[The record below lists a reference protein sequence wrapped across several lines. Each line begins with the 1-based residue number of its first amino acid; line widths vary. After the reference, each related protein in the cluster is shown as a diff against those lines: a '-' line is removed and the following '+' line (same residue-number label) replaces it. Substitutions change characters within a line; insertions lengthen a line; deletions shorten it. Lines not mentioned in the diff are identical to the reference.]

1 MVLLL
6 PALAAADMAG
16 AVAAARD
23 KLIASH
29 GAAQVVR
36 IDTGLRQAASLWTA
50 EDGAEAD
57 FVRFAGENFIADPVE
72 LKATFLRLDKT
83 FETLDGAFLET
94 GRDLKWGMDVDQG
107 PMLKV
112 DYLLAEYDPSA
123 HMSDDLF
130 QNKLAFFI
138 LLNYEAPTL
147 DQLIERGPA
156 MDRLAWAEA
165 RLANR
170 FTTRLPAS
178 VIQEIVKAYVQ
189 ADDYISN
196 YNVYL
201 GSLRD
206 QSGKALYPK
215 EFGKL
220 ISHWGIRDELK
231 AQYKNK
237 DGLARQQLIYDAMLR
252 IVSQEIPREAVDNPD
267 FVWSPDGKLPAG
279 SKGWEPDTR
288 YATFLNLFK
297 ANRLADPYTPQYPS
311 HIRRKFDRER
321 EIPEARAEALLK
333 SVCTSPL
340 RQRVA
345 AVLEKKLGRPL
356 QPFDLYY
363 NTLKAAPTVPE
374 AELDAIVSA
383 RYKNVAD
390 FEAGIPAILK
400 ALGFSDA
407 DAAFIGAHIKV
418 DPARGSGHAQGA
430 QRPDDSAHLRT
441 RVPPGGMNYKGF
453 NIAMHE
459 LGHNVEQVI
468 SNSMMDYHSLNG
480 VPNTAFTEAF
490 AFLFQGRD
498 LEMLGLTVND
508 PRAEALD
515 ALNEFWMTYEI
526 AGVALM
532 DMRVWHWLYDH
543 PDATPAQLKEAVIR
557 IAKEVWNAHY
567 ADVFQ
572 VRDTPILAIYSHMIN
587 SALYLPDY
595 PIGHIIAFQ
604 LKEYMRGKVLGVEMP
619 RICKQGVLIPDLWMQ
634 GAVGNKLSSEP
645 LLKAAERALNEVA
658 IK

>member
-1 MVLLL
+1 MALLL
-6 PALAAADMAG
+6 PALVAADMAAG
-16 AVAAARD
+16 VQAAKE
-23 KLIASH
+23 KLLASH
-29 GAAQVVR
+29 GQAQASR
-36 IDTGLRQAASLWTA
+36 IDTGLKQAASLWTA
-50 EDGAEAD
+50 EDGSETDFIKFAE
-57 FVRFAGENFIADPVE
+57 ENFIADPAE
-72 LKATFLRLDKT
+72 LNATFLRLDKT
-83 FETLDGAFLET
+83 FETLDGAFVET

-112 DYLLAEYDPSA
+112 DTLLAEYDPSA
-123 HMSDDLF
+123 HLSDDLF
-130 QNKLAFFI
+130 GNKLAFFI

-147 DQLIERGPA
+147 DQLIERGPV
-156 MDRLAWAEA
+156 MDRLAWAQG

-170 FTTRLPAS
+170 FTSRLPAA

-189 ADDYISN
+189 AEDYISN
-196 YNVYL
+196 YNIYL
-201 GSLRD
+201 GNLRD
-206 QSGKALYPK
+206 KDGRALYPK
-215 EFGKL
+215 GFGKL

-237 DGLARQQLIYDAMLR
+237 DGLARQQLIYETMLR
-252 IVSQEIPREAVDNPD
+252 IVRQEIPREAVDNPG
-267 FVWSPDGKLPAG
+267 FVWSPDGNLPAG

-288 YATFLNLFK
+288 YATFLNLFR
-297 ANRLADPYTPQYPS
+297 AMRLADPYTPQYPS

-333 SVCTSPL
+333 SVCTSPV
-340 RQRVA
+340 RQQVA
-345 AVLEKKLGRPL
+345 AFLQKKLGRPL

-363 NTLKAAPTVPE
+363 NTLKAAPAVPE

-390 FEAGIPAILK
+390 FEKGIPAILK
-400 ALGFSDA
+400 KLGFSDA
-407 DAAFIGAHIKV
+407 DAQFIGAHVKV
-418 DPARGSGHAQGA
+418 DPSRGAGHAMGA
-430 QRPDDSAHLRT
+430 QRPSDSAHLRT
-441 RVPPGGMNYKGF
+441 RVPAGGMNYKGF

-459 LGHNVEQVI
+459 LGHNTEQVI
-468 SNSMMDYHSLNG
+468 SNSMIDYHSLNG

-508 PRAEALD
+508 PQAEALD

-526 AGVALM
+526 SGVALM
-532 DMRVWHWLYDH
+532 DMQVWHWLYDH
-543 PDATPAQLKEAVIR
+543 PDATPTQLKGAVIR
-557 IAKEVWNAHY
+557 IATEVWNAYY
-567 ADVFQ
+567 ADVFK

-604 LKEYMRGKVLGVEMP
+604 LKEYMKGKVLGEEMP

-634 GAVGNKLSSEP
+634 GAVGAKLSSEP
-645 LLKAAERALNEVA
+645 LLKATEEALGAV
-658 IK
+658 K

>member
-1 MVLLL
+1 MALLL
-6 PALAAADMAG
+6 PALVIADMAAG
-16 AVAAARD
+16 VQAAKEKLLAAHGQAQAVR
-23 KLIASH
+23 
-29 GAAQVVR
+29 VE
-36 IDTGLRQAASLWTA
+36 TGLKQAASLWTA
-50 EDGAEAD
+50 EDGSETDFIKFAE
-57 FVRFAGENFIADPVE
+57 ENFIADPAE
-72 LKATFLRLDKT
+72 LNATFLRLDKT
-83 FETLDGAFLET
+83 FETLDGAFVET

-112 DYLLAEYDPSA
+112 DTLLAEYDPSA
-123 HMSDDLF
+123 HLSDDLF
-130 QNKLAFFI
+130 GNKLAFFI

-147 DQLIERGPA
+147 DQLIERGPV
-156 MDRLAWAEA
+156 MDRLAWAQG

-170 FTTRLPAS
+170 FTSRLPAA

-189 ADDYISN
+189 AEDYISN
-196 YNVYL
+196 YNIYL
-201 GSLRD
+201 GNLRD
-206 QSGKALYPK
+206 KDGRALYPK
-215 EFGKL
+215 GFGKL

-237 DGLARQQLIYDAMLR
+237 DGLARQQLIYETMLR
-252 IVSQEIPREAVDNPD
+252 IVRQEIPREAVDNPG
-267 FVWSPDGKLPAG
+267 FVWSPDGNLPAG

-288 YATFLNLFK
+288 YATFLNLFR
-297 ANRLADPYTPQYPS
+297 AMRLADPYTPQYPS

-333 SVCTSPL
+333 SVCTSPV
-340 RQRVA
+340 RQQVA
-345 AVLEKKLGRPL
+345 AFLQKKLGRPL

-363 NTLKAAPTVPE
+363 NTLKAAPAVPE

-390 FEAGIPAILK
+390 FEKGIPAILK
-400 ALGFSDA
+400 KLGFSDA
-407 DAAFIGAHIKV
+407 DAQFIGAHVKV
-418 DPARGSGHAQGA
+418 DPSRGAGHAMGA
-430 QRPDDSAHLRT
+430 QRPSDSAHLRT
-441 RVPPGGMNYKGF
+441 RVPAGGMNYKGF

-459 LGHNVEQVI
+459 LGHNTEQVI
-468 SNSMMDYHSLNG
+468 SNSMIDYHSLNG

-508 PRAEALD
+508 PQAEALD

-526 AGVALM
+526 SGVALM
-532 DMRVWHWLYDH
+532 DMKVWHWLYDH
-543 PDATPAQLKEAVIR
+543 PDATPVQLKEAVIR
-557 IAKEVWNAHY
+557 IATEVWNAYY
-567 ADVFQ
+567 ADVFK
-572 VRDTPILAIYSHMIN
+572 VRDTPLLAIYSHMIN

-604 LKEYMRGKVLGVEMP
+604 LKEYMKGKVLGEEMP

-634 GAVGNKLSSEP
+634 GAVGAKLSSEP
-645 LLKAAERALNEVA
+645 MLKATEEAL
-658 IK
+658 KKLQ

>member
-1 MVLLL
+1 M
-6 PALAAADMAG
+6 
-16 AVAAARD
+16 
-23 KLIASH
+23 
-29 GAAQVVR
+29 
-36 IDTGLRQAASLWTA
+36 
-50 EDGAEAD
+50 
-57 FVRFAGENFIADPVE
+57 
-72 LKATFLRLDKT
+72 
-83 FETLDGAFLET
+83 

-123 HMSDDLF
+123 HLSDDLF
-130 QNKLAFFI
+130 GNKLAFFI

-147 DQLIERGPA
+147 GQLIERGPS
-156 MDRLAWAEA
+156 MDRLAWAQA

-170 FTTRLPAS
+170 FTTRLPAA

-196 YNVYL
+196 YNIYL

-206 QSGKALYPK
+206 KEGNALYPK

-237 DGLARQQLIYDAMLR
+237 DGLPRQRLIYETMLR
-252 IVSQEIPREAVDNPD
+252 IVRQEIPREAVDSPD
-267 FVWSPDGKLPAG
+267 FVWSPFGELPKG

-288 YATFLNLFK
+288 YAVFLNVLK
-297 ANRLADPYTPQYPS
+297 AMRLADPYTPQYPT
-311 HIRRKFDRER
+311 HIQRKFDRER
-321 EIPEARAEALLK
+321 EIPEARTEALLK
-333 SVCTSPL
+333 SVCTSPV
-340 RQRVA
+340 RHQVA
-345 AVLEKKLGRPL
+345 AFLQKKLGRPL

-363 NTLKAAPTVPE
+363 NTLKAAPAVPE
-374 AELDAIVSA
+374 AELDAIVSS
-383 RYKNVAD
+383 RYRDVAD
-390 FEAGIPAILK
+390 FEKGIPAILK
-400 ALGFSDA
+400 KLGFTDA

-418 DPARGSGHAQGA
+418 DPSRGAGHAQGA
-430 QRPDDSAHLRT
+430 QRPSDSAHLRT
-441 RVPPGGMNYKGF
+441 RVPTGGMNYKGF

-459 LGHNVEQVI
+459 LGHNTEQVI
-468 SNSMMDYHSLNG
+468 SNSMIDYHSLNG

-498 LEMLGLTVND
+498 LEMLGLTVSD

-543 PDATPAQLKEAVIR
+543 PDATAAQLKEAVIR
-557 IAKEVWNAHY
+557 IATEVWNAYY
-567 ADVFQ
+567 ADVFK
-572 VRDTPILAIYSHMIN
+572 VKDTPLLAIYSHMIN
-587 SALYLPDY
+587 SGLYLPDY

-604 LKEYMRGKVLGVEMP
+604 LKEYMKGKVLGAEMP
-619 RICKQGVLIPDLWMQ
+619 RICKQGVLVPDLWMQ
-634 GAVGNKLSSEP
+634 GAVGSPLSSEP
-645 LLKAAERALNEVA
+645 LLKATEEALKA
-658 IK
+658 LK

>member
-6 PALAAADMAG
+6 PALVAADMAAG
-16 AVAAARD
+16 VQAAKEKLLAAHGQAQAAR
-23 KLIASH
+23 IA
-29 GAAQVVR
+29 
-36 IDTGLRQAASLWTA
+36 IGLGQAASLWTA
-50 EDGAEAD
+50 GDGAEAD
-57 FVRFAGENFIADPVE
+57 FIAFAEKNFIADPVE
-72 LKATFLRLDKT
+72 LEATFLRLDKT
-83 FETLDGAFLET
+83 FEILDGAFVEM

-130 QNKLAFFI
+130 GNKLAFFV

-156 MDRLAWAEA
+156 MDRRAWAQA

-170 FTTRLPAS
+170 FRTRLPAP

-196 YNVYL
+196 YNIYL
-201 GSLRD
+201 GNLRD
-206 QSGKALYPK
+206 KDGKALYPK

-231 AQYKNK
+231 AQYKNE
-237 DGLARQQLIYDAMLR
+237 DGLARQQLIYDTMLR
-252 IVSQEIPREAVDNPD
+252 IVRQEIPREAVDNPD
-267 FVWSPDGKLPAG
+267 FVWSPYGKLPEG

-297 ANRLADPYTPQYPS
+297 AMRLADPYTPQYPT

-333 SVCTSPL
+333 SICTSPV
-340 RQRVA
+340 RHRVA
-345 AVLEKKLGRPL
+345 AILQKKLGRPL

-363 NTLKAAPTVPE
+363 NTLKAAPALPE
-374 AELDAIVSA
+374 AELDALVSA

-390 FEAGIPAILK
+390 FEKGIPAILEK
-400 ALGFSDA
+400 LGFSEA
-407 DAAFIGAHIKV
+407 DAAFIGARIKV
-418 DPARGSGHAQGA
+418 DPARGSGHAMGA
-430 QRPDDSAHLRT
+430 QRPDDSARLRT
-441 RVPPGGMNYKGF
+441 RVPAGGMNYKGF

-468 SNSMMDYHSLNG
+468 SNSMIDYHSLNG

-508 PRAEALD
+508 PQAEALD

-532 DMRVWHWLYDH
+532 DMQVWHWLYDH
-543 PDATPAQLKEAVIR
+543 PDATPAQLKQAVIR
-557 IAKEVWNAHY
+557 IATEVWNAYY
-567 ADVFQ
+567 ADVFKIG
-572 VRDTPILAIYSHMIN
+572 DTPLLAVYSHMIH

-604 LKEYMRGKVLGVEMP
+604 LKEYMKGKVLGVEMP
-619 RICKQGVLIPDLWMQ
+619 RICKQGTLIPDLWMQ
-634 GAVGNKLSSEP
+634 KAVGAPLSSEP
-645 LLKAAERALNEVA
+645 LLKAAEAALKRVQ
-658 IK
+658 